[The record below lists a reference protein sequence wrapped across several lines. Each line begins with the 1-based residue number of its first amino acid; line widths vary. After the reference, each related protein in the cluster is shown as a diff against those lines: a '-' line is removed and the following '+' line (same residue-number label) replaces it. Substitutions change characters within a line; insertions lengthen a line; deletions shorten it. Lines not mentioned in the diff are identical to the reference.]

1 MRMRAH
7 HQIGAAVDG
16 VARKAGLILIVVLVL
31 VFFPMV
37 QADNHKIHAV
47 LGLHARDFL
56 FDPLIIHFHIVPAE
70 GKHGELDA
78 VALEGEGIGIV
89 SPLNARLGQ
98 VLLTVLQATLT
109 IVQRVVVA
117 QAHALYAVL
126 SQHVYKVGWAAEIG
140 VQAGVFIAF
149 LVRQHAFQV
158 DQRVIVL
165 LKEILGVLE
174 GIGVIVAHRT
184 DHAHQRVLF
193 AVKRFIRA

>member
-1 MRMRAH
+1 M
-7 HQIGAAVDG
+7 
-16 VARKAGLILIVVLVL
+16 
-31 VFFPMV
+31 P
-37 QADNHKIHAV
+37 
-47 LGLHARDFL
+47 
-56 FDPLIIHFHIVPAE
+56 
-70 GKHGELDA
+70 
-78 VALEGEGIGIV
+78 
-89 SPLNARLGQ
+89 GQ
-98 VLLTVLQATLT
+98 VLLTVLQAALT

-126 SQHVYKVGWAAEIG
+126 SQHVDKVGWAAEIG